1 MIHLDLI
8 ELVFDSLPKWIVS
21 CLVLAI
27 LLIPGAEPA
36 VVSWLQREVASEVR
50 SEMKSVLRLSPHNR
64 RRSREQGTFRG
75 KSK

>member
-1 MIHLDLI
+1 VIHLDLI

-36 VVSWLQREVASEVR
+36 VVNWVQREATSEFR
-50 SEMKSVLRLSPHNR
+50 SEMKSVLRLSTRDR
-64 RRSREQGTFRG
+64 RRSREQGTFRA
-75 KSK
+75 KSR